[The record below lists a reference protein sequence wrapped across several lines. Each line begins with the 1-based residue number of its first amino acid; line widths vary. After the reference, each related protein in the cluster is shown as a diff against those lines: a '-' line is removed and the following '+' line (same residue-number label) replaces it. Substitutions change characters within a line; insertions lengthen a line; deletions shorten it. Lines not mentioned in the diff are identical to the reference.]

1 MAGTAPKRKKTTV
14 RFDVEDEALNDVC
27 VIVQDEKFYVSKQ
40 HLSMHSGYFKN
51 MFSRRVVERNQE
63 EIVLLD
69 TEDPMAFRKFL
80 ELIYG
85 VECLTDDNI
94 DGVSFLAD
102 MLRAKIAQDRC
113 IDFLNEKSLMS
124 AQEKF
129 EVAGKYAFMKELK
142 ADIISNIRTPEE
154 LKDIVPDI
162 SQLDKETSN
171 MILKR
176 SLELHGAP
184 PAPDFN
190 NPPAYPQFNY
200 PDGYYSEAFP
210 LLPQPEF
217 FYYFGPEWGLDY

>member
-1 MAGTAPKRKKTTV
+1 
-14 RFDVEDEALNDVC
+14 
-27 VIVQDEKFYVSKQ
+27 
-40 HLSMHSGYFKN
+40 MHSGYFKN
-51 MFSRRVVERNQE
+51 MFSRRVVGSNQK

-85 VECLTDDNI
+85 VQCLTDENI

-124 AQEKF
+124 AREKF
-129 EVAGKYAFMKELK
+129 EIAGKCDFMKELK

-154 LKDIVPDI
+154 LQDLVPDI

-171 MILKR
+171 MILKK

-184 PAPDFN
+184 PAQALN

-200 PDGYYSEAFP
+200 PADYYFEAYP
-210 LLPQPEF
+210 ILPQPEF
-217 FYYFGPEWGLDY
+217 FYYFAPEWGLDY